1 MSKHPLCASQL
12 WDRHSATSLLSF
24 SLLTCSPPDSVF
36 SVFNEF
42 ERDNKGI
49 LVVIVAHVGVINFIY
64 FIDELLSWH
73 QHNILGQ
80 INSIFGYQI
89 LKNWIR

>member
-49 LVVIVAHVGVINFIY
+49 LVVIVAHVGVINFI
-64 FIDELLSWH
+64 DELLSWH